1 MDEKKEYLEAKKY
14 YEETKVEVEKYID
27 RQLELANLDYESISM
42 DGLIGLKI
50 SASKKFGLADSKKC
64 LEEKTGELIIWGV
77 KKVSESIGQES
88 DDADM
93 LELYPGL
100 VEAFLKIK

>member
-1 MDEKKEYLEAKKY
+1 MKKQYLEAKKC
-14 YEETKVEVEKYID
+14 YEETKLKVEEYID

-50 SASKKFGLADSKKC
+50 AASKKFGLEDSKAC
-64 LEEKTGELIIWGV
+64 LEEKTGELIIWGA
-77 KKVSESIGQES
+77 KKVSESVGQGR

-93 LELYPGL
+93 LKLYPGL
-100 VEAFLKIK
+100 TEVFLKIK

>member
-1 MDEKKEYLEAKKY
+1 MKKQYLESKKC
-14 YEETKVEVEKYID
+14 YEETVIKVDEYVAK
-27 RQLELANLDYESISM
+27 QLELANLDYESISM

-100 VEAFLKIK
+100 VKIFLKIK